1 MRLFTT
7 TLNSERTWYARELF
21 LRKLVKSFLSP
32 LICVMV
38 ASSVSEEYEIYRI
51 RMPRYDNELIVEYV
65 RNTDDE
71 YQRVDE
77 PKRIIDND
85 MEFSKIEEECSEK
98 NLYDLYFATL
108 EECQRHC
115 DYLNEKNGSA
125 GYDYALDGTY
135 IGNDR
140 EEER

>member
-1 MRLFTT
+1 
-7 TLNSERTWYARELF
+7 
-21 LRKLVKSFLSP
+21 
-32 LICVMV
+32 
-38 ASSVSEEYEIYRI
+38 
-51 RMPRYDNELIVEYV
+51 MPRYDNELIVEYV

-98 NLYDLYFATL
+98 NLYGLYFATL
-108 EECQRHC
+108 EECQRYC
-115 DYLNEKNGSA
+115 DYLNKKNDTA
-125 GYDYALDGTY
+125 GYDYTLDGTY